1 MMKVELLKV
10 PRKARI
16 PEYPDLL
23 AAKPQA
29 KVSRRIESAL
39 WSWYTSQRAHQP
51 SAVGHGGNGL
61 DVL

>member
-10 PRKARI
+10 PRKKNNNSG
-16 PEYPDLL
+16 LL

-39 WSWYTSQRAHQP
+39 GSWYTSHRAHQP